1 MKKMVLAIITCSMF
15 FISCRNNGVGSV
27 DAYIPVYSTSPDDK
41 KVELQLPQPIT
52 NGGKIATLGNCVF
65 QVENDKG
72 IHIIDYSNPATP
84 VKKGFIKSFLC
95 RELAIKGNYIY
106 TNNLADL
113 VVIDISNVNTV
124 SVSSRINNA
133 FPDLSIQYPPAAN
146 CYFECAD
153 PAKGLVIR
161 WDLKKVNNP
170 KCRK

>member
-1 MKKMVLAIITCSMF
+1 MGVKYVF

-41 KVELQLPQPIT
+41 KIELQLPQPILS
-52 NGGKIATLGNCVF
+52 GGKIATLGNYVF

-72 IHIIDYSNPATP
+72 IHIIDYSNPAAP
-84 VKKGFIKSFLC
+84 VKKGFIKNFLC

-133 FPDLSIQYPPAAN
+133 FPDLSLQYPPASN

-153 PAKGLVIR
+153 PAKGLVVR

>member
-52 NGGKIATLGNCVF
+52 NGGKIATLGNYVF

-72 IHIIDYSNPATP
+72 IHIIDYSNPAAP

-133 FPDLSIQYPPAAN
+133 FPDLSLQYPPAAN

-153 PAKGLVIR
+153 PAKGLVVR
-161 WDLKKVNNP
+161 WDLQKVNNP